1 MVRSTC
7 TLNSPAGAPGIG
19 VRTGNPT
26 AVNMSPPLVTKM
38 SRDVVLGGGVVMTT
52 VTAPR
57 RFWQSARASMAVPST
72 ARQTTGA
79 IFVFHFMTNP
89 PGQVPFQ
96 AHVELLRSFLAHRDE
111 IVERIQAVL
120 NAQRKPIEYLQD
132 GSLLSRHFEDC
143 FFTLTGVTPDQ
154 SRLRGQLEDAHWAS
168 GFRPREL
175 PGLHNGLVDPVEM
188 MIRGFHLWGQTRW
201 PGRNGRVR
209 YAHTLFNLYVIRCLA
224 LLTMRLWDDGLV
236 RRSLGEGGSSS
247 AGDRLSQV
255 QGVLDQLWTITP
267 ADQPVL
273 VRDARWLIQ
282 LAQSP
287 ATDDLG
293 AYFEVAERIAETFS
307 EEDRIEI
314 HKAGVRMAA
323 GHLRSQIR
331 YYSMKKAV
339 SLDENSLVL
348 STRNSNALDFAL
360 LIQDLVPLL
369 EAYENAWHSEDGQK
383 RLELADA
390 ICQGISPDPELFLNR
405 VELLGPYSM
414 IEHLFITTDR
424 DGHVV
429 YTPMGRRHLQ
439 LLQEYEARIGR
450 LSKPLYDDCPN
461 FRPVAGAYSPYG
473 VLYGFSSDLIEHMAL
488 KTLQPDAL
496 KHFSLEYVFVGGEAN
511 TDKLAW
517 VSGWRKLPHLKR
529 EVEKLFDYP
538 QQFAEDIFDRIEHAL
553 RRRVSD
559 GDANAAVQTGRL
571 FILPGDN
578 RQADSK
584 ASLIPD
590 LPVRYIGSSD
600 TQIVAAH
607 KADSYDETHLLS
619 DRREGK
625 CVLSYKTPGGWVAIT
640 KAILTE
646 VLGAGRDVKIVG
658 LPPVAV
664 RSEEHTSE
672 LQSQSNLVCRLLLE
686 KKNKKKY
693 KIKNNIK
700 T

>member
-1 MVRSTC
+1 MGSVVIGELFRRSSLHPFLAPEGT
-7 TLNSPAGAPGIG
+7 PAG
-19 VRTGNPT
+19 
-26 AVNMSPPLVTKM
+26 
-38 SRDVVLGGGVVMTT
+38 
-52 VTAPR
+52 PR
-57 RFWQSARASMAVPST
+57 FR
-72 ARQTTGA
+72 
-79 IFVFHFMTNP
+79 
-89 PGQVPFQ
+89 QVPFQ
-96 AHVELLRSFLAHRDE
+96 AHIELLQFFLAHRDD
-111 IVERIQAVL
+111 IVERIQREL

-143 FFTLTGVTPDQ
+143 FFTLTAVTHSQ
-154 SRLRGQLEDAHWAS
+154 SRLRGQLEEAHWAS
-168 GFRPREL
+168 GFRPREI
-175 PGLHNGLVDPVEM
+175 PGLPNGLTDPAEM
-188 MIRGFHLWGQTRW
+188 MIRGFYLWRQTRW

-224 LLTMRLWDDGLV
+224 LLSMRLWDAGP
-236 RRSLGEGGSSS
+236 GS

-255 QGVLDQLWTITP
+255 QGVLDRLWKHTP

-287 ATDDLG
+287 ATDELG
-293 AYFEVAERIAETFS
+293 AYFEVAQRIAETLS
-307 EEDRIEI
+307 EEDRIEL

-369 EAYENAWHSEDGQK
+369 EAYEHAWHSEDSQK
-383 RLELADA
+383 RLELAGA

-405 VELLGPYSM
+405 VGLLGAYSM
-414 IEHLFITTDR
+414 IEHLFITADR
-424 DGHVV
+424 EGHVV
-429 YTPMGRRHLQ
+429 YTPMGRRHVQ
-439 LLQEYEARIGR
+439 LIQEYEARIGR
-450 LSKPLYDDCPN
+450 LSKPLYDDCPH
-461 FRPVAGAYSPYG
+461 FRPVDGAYSPYG
-473 VLYGFSSDLIEHMAL
+473 VLYGFSSNLLEHMAL
-488 KTLQPDAL
+488 STLQPDAVT
-496 KHFSLEYVFVGGEAN
+496 HFGLEDVFVGGEAN

-529 EVEKLFDYP
+529 EVETLFDYP

-553 RRRVSD
+553 RKRVSD
-559 GDANAAVQTGRL
+559 GEANAVVQTGRL
-571 FILPGDN
+571 FILQGDN
-578 RQADSK
+578 LQADSE

-600 TQIVAAH
+600 MQLVAAH
-607 KADSYDETHLLS
+607 KANYHDEPHLLS

-640 KAILTE
+640 KVILTE
-646 VLGAGRDVKIVG
+646 VFGAGRDAKIVG

-664 RSEEHTSE
+664 GV
-672 LQSQSNLVCRLLLE
+672 LKLMCPNLVILPENVPPCSSRGHSTASP
-686 KKNKKKY
+686 KSGQADS
-693 KIKNNIK
+693 
-700 T
+700 TG